1 MVFYLQC
8 KRQYMSAIFYH
19 DDEQKVL
26 AEESMD
32 KQKASAKGK
41 PITTLIL
48 PAEKFYIAE
57 E

>member
-1 MVFYLQC
+1 MQC

-19 DDEQKVL
+19 DDEQKRL
-26 AEESMD
+26 AVETMD
-32 KQKASAKGK
+32 KQKEKQKGK

-48 PAEKFYIAE
+48 PAEKFFVAE